1 MRALFTKIQ
10 NLELI
15 PVDFLLIPLG
25 IVFFEISVL
34 ISDVLRSNIG
44 TGKNDFLVHL
54 IHFLLLI
61 LFAYT
66 GKKFLESRN
75 IFDLKFSG
83 LLIFGII
90 FGIYSEFIFN
100 VLNETFN
107 TSHQRGIG
115 LAVRSVLFLGIIWF
129 PLAVI
134 AGVKFRR
141 IPEYIYGFEK
151 TLLINARIKLRESL
165 EFRES
170 SKEIESAIIERLTL
184 QTDLLAKDIARIN
197 QEFSAPNAAAI
208 QQLLKEN
215 KLRKLSAELENAGS
229 KKHGNSKWS
238 SNLTAFNIFARQIF
252 VFLKASLQTGE
263 IPINLIILLF
273 GFGTLPSLINTLPI
287 SRSLPAII
295 VMLLLVY
302 LVIKVPIWITKE
314 NQLPKVSWILL
325 SYFLLCYI
333 PLISNVIS
341 QWLFPYPGGHAP
353 YFITVINF
361 PVLFAIELVIAQ
373 LLIPILS
380 HNISNLAYEPSHSII
395 RLKLH
400 TIHSEQE
407 ARLAHQWAVFIHG
420 KILTRFATNSL
431 RIQQAV
437 DNNDADAY
445 KKLRQS
451 IMDLLANPTAEFQ
464 SSTNTLSEELSSRID
479 PWFGILEVK
488 LNLSP
493 DLQNLQN
500 ERIQEVGEVVEEIL
514 SNSVRHGGATELA
527 LNIKMSEDETL
538 VIEVKDNALVS
549 PDPEKNIPGLGTK
562 IFNLVSDGRWE
573 IGRIGFVTIFKIQ
586 ISLQSKVAKN
596 G

>member
-1 MRALFTKIQ
+1 MPALFTKIK

-34 ISDVLRSNIG
+34 ISDILRLHI
-44 TGKNDFLVHL
+44 GKNGKDLLVHL
-54 IHFLLLI
+54 IHFLLLM

-75 IFDLKFSG
+75 IFELHLSE

-107 TSHQRGIG
+107 TSHERGLG

-151 TLLINARIKLRESL
+151 TLLINARIKLRESS

-170 SKEIESAIIERLTL
+170 SKEIESAIIARLTL

-229 KKHGNSKWS
+229 QKHGNSKWS
-238 SNLTAFNIFARQIF
+238 TDFTALNIFARQIF

-263 IPINLIILLF
+263 IPVNLIILLF

-302 LVIKVPIWITKE
+302 LVVKIPIWITKK
-314 NQLPKVSWILL
+314 NQLPKVSWILF

-341 QWLFPYPGGHAP
+341 QWLFPYPGGHTP

-380 HNISNLAYEPSHSII
+380 HNISNLAYVPSHSII

-488 LNLSP
+488 LKMSP
-493 DLQNLQN
+493 DLQNLKN

-527 LNIKMSEDETL
+527 LNIKMAEDETL
-538 VIEVKDNALVS
+538 VIEVKDNAIVS

-586 ISLQSKVAKN
+586 ISLQSKVAQN